1 MKKPTKMMRDVWEH
15 ALTSPLPLSR
25 SYELLQTLR
34 LEVVKYLNWVTHD
47 LVLVDMGLALRELQR
62 ATDRLTR
69 VTAMIPNASE
79 AEVKKYEREIGEHS

>member
-1 MKKPTKMMRDVWEH
+1 MMRDVWEH
-15 ALTSPLPLSR
+15 ALTCPLPLSS

-47 LVLVDMGLALRELQR
+47 LVLVDMELALRELQR

-69 VTAMIPNASE
+69 VTAMIPDAAE
-79 AEVKKYEREIGEHS
+79 AAAKKYAREIEERSQGNL